1 MPTTDFF
8 SGPGFEPEDVPVKK
22 TSPAQQPV
30 EKQPADDEPFAGMQ
44 KLDFDF
50 LGGDDPAV
58 PGETDPGDP
67 FDDFS
72 FQRPAAPARPAQP
85 ARPAPFVFDEEPA
98 PAPFS
103 GVPETRIT
111 PAASASL
118 GGTDDAPVR
127 PVSPA
132 QAAPKAAPF
141 VFDFDDAPVERPA
154 SRTAASAAPSGE
166 AAFDFSIPEEKPA
179 PAPAATPLD
188 GYAPLSLDF
197 LDDAEPI
204 AAVPPAAP
212 AAVKPVEP
220 PRPAQP
226 APKAAPFVFDFDDA
240 PVERPASRTAAS
252 AVPSG
257 EAAFD
262 FGILEEKPAR
272 PAPASAAAPLDGY
285 TPLPLDILDDAEPV
299 AAVPP
304 AAPAAVKPAEPP
316 RPAQPAPK
324 AAPFVFDFDDAPVER
339 PASRTA
345 ASAVPS
351 GEAAFDF
358 GILEEKPARPAPAS
372 AAAPLDGYTP
382 LPRDIL
388 DDAKPVAAVPPAA
401 PAAVKPAE
409 PPRSA
414 EPVPKAAPFVFDFD
428 DAPVERPA
436 SRPGQPGSTASPLY
450 SAADA
455 PTVAFTPAA
464 LQADA
469 PTTAFTPV
477 KSDAPAPA
485 AAPQPAPPKMAAQ
498 PAPAAR
504 AARMAKEKDIG
515 AAVFSA
521 LVADDDVPP
530 APAVPP
536 ASGGE
541 ELRPSGWP
549 AATPRPANAPRT
561 PRPINWHAPVSPT
574 QRPAP
579 PPAQAPQPPAA
590 ETPLDFDFEGAQP
603 FDLFDDVPQSGY
615 TAPQETDQ
623 AFPDLYDRDPE
634 EAEPAPRAPQRRTRT
649 GGGSG
654 SGGGRP
660 PRRSTGTARRGIP
673 NKTIF
678 AWAGIVLIALLIIL
692 YFVFFGGKDGDVAPG
707 ISGSVPSSTS
717 QPADSTPPDA
727 SSAAP
732 VETIPRD
739 EWYMVL
745 ANRSSVLPGDFT
757 VAETATV
764 GEAVIDAR
772 IAEALRQRV
781 NDAAAAGVKLKPTNG
796 YRSIARQQELWDA
809 RVKTLMEGGLSQADA
824 ETKAIDY
831 TSAPGT
837 SDHNTGLGLDIVSE
851 DHPAKD
857 AGFAETAAA
866 QWLAEHAADYGF
878 ILRYPSDKTEATGM
892 DYEPWHYRY
901 VGSEQAHKIKESG
914 LCLEEYLAQ

>member
-141 VFDFDDAPVERPA
+141 VFDFDDAPVEHPA
-154 SRTAASAAPSGE
+154 SRTAASAAPSEE
-166 AAFDFSIPEEKPA
+166 AVFDFGIPEEKPA
-179 PAPAATPLD
+179 PAPAAAPLD

-285 TPLPLDILDDAEPV
+285 TPLPLDILDDA
-299 AAVPP
+299 
-304 AAPAAVKPAEPP
+304 
-316 RPAQPAPK
+316 
-324 AAPFVFDFDDAPVER
+324 
-339 PASRTA
+339 
-345 ASAVPS
+345 
-351 GEAAFDF
+351 
-358 GILEEKPARPAPAS
+358 
-372 AAAPLDGYTP
+372 
-382 LPRDIL
+382 
-388 DDAKPVAAVPPAA
+388 KPVAAVPPAA

-464 LQADA
+464 LQADV

-477 KSDAPAPA
+477 KPDAPAPA
-485 AAPQPAPPKMAAQ
+485 VAPQPAPPKMAAQ

-561 PRPINWHAPVSPT
+561 PRPINWHAPVSPA
-574 QRPAP
+574 QRPAPAPARPAP
-579 PPAQAPQPPAA
+579 PPAQEPQPPAA

-615 TAPQETDQ
+615 TAPQEADP

-707 ISGSVPSSTS
+707 TSGSVPSSTS

-764 GEAVIDAR
+764 GEAVVDAR
-772 IAEALRQRV
+772 IAEALRQMV

>member
-154 SRTAASAAPSGE
+154 SRTAASAAPSEE
-166 AAFDFSIPEEKPA
+166 AVFDFGIPEEKPA
-179 PAPAATPLD
+179 PAPAAAPLD

-285 TPLPLDILDDAEPV
+285 TPLPLDILDDA
-299 AAVPP
+299 
-304 AAPAAVKPAEPP
+304 
-316 RPAQPAPK
+316 
-324 AAPFVFDFDDAPVER
+324 
-339 PASRTA
+339 
-345 ASAVPS
+345 
-351 GEAAFDF
+351 
-358 GILEEKPARPAPAS
+358 
-372 AAAPLDGYTP
+372 
-382 LPRDIL
+382 
-388 DDAKPVAAVPPAA
+388 KPVAAVPPAA

-477 KSDAPAPA
+477 KPDAPAPA

-561 PRPINWHAPVSPT
+561 PRPINWHAPVSPA
-574 QRPAP
+574 QRPAPAPARPAP
-579 PPAQAPQPPAA
+579 PPAQEPQPPAA

-615 TAPQETDQ
+615 TAPQEADP

-764 GEAVIDAR
+764 GEAVVDAR
-772 IAEALRQRV
+772 IAEALRQMV

>member
-72 FQRPAAPARPAQP
+72 FQRPAAPAGPAQP

-166 AAFDFSIPEEKPA
+166 AVFDFGIPEEKPA
-179 PAPAATPLD
+179 PAPAAAPLD

-316 RPAQPAPK
+316 R
-324 AAPFVFDFDDAPVER
+324 
-339 PASRTA
+339 
-345 ASAVPS
+345 
-351 GEAAFDF
+351 
-358 GILEEKPARPAPAS
+358 
-372 AAAPLDGYTP
+372 
-382 LPRDIL
+382 
-388 DDAKPVAAVPPAA
+388 
-401 PAAVKPAE
+401 
-409 PPRSA
+409 SA

-477 KSDAPAPA
+477 KPDAPAPA

-561 PRPINWHAPVSPT
+561 PRPINWHAPVSPA
-574 QRPAP
+574 QRPAPAPARPAP

-634 EAEPAPRAPQRRTRT
+634 EAEPASRAPQRRTRT

-707 ISGSVPSSTS
+707 TSGSVPSSTS

-764 GEAVIDAR
+764 GEAVVDAR
-772 IAEALRQRV
+772 IAEALRQMV

>member
-72 FQRPAAPARPAQP
+72 FQRPAAPAGPAQP

-166 AAFDFSIPEEKPA
+166 AVFDFGILEEKPA
-179 PAPAATPLD
+179 PAPAAAPLD

-285 TPLPLDILDDAEPV
+285 TPLPLDILDDA
-299 AAVPP
+299 
-304 AAPAAVKPAEPP
+304 
-316 RPAQPAPK
+316 
-324 AAPFVFDFDDAPVER
+324 
-339 PASRTA
+339 
-345 ASAVPS
+345 
-351 GEAAFDF
+351 
-358 GILEEKPARPAPAS
+358 
-372 AAAPLDGYTP
+372 
-382 LPRDIL
+382 
-388 DDAKPVAAVPPAA
+388 KPVAAVPPAA

-477 KSDAPAPA
+477 KPDAPAPA
-485 AAPQPAPPKMAAQ
+485 VAPQPAPPKMAAQ

-561 PRPINWHAPVSPT
+561 PRPINWHAPVSPA
-574 QRPAP
+574 QRPAPAPARPAP

-707 ISGSVPSSTS
+707 TSGSVPSSTS

-764 GEAVIDAR
+764 GEAVVDAR
-772 IAEALRQRV
+772 IAEALRQMV

>member
-72 FQRPAAPARPAQP
+72 FQRPAAPAGPAQP

-154 SRTAASAAPSGE
+154 SRTAASAVPSGE
-166 AAFDFSIPEEKPA
+166 AVFDFGILEEKPA
-179 PAPAATPLD
+179 PAPAAAPLD

-285 TPLPLDILDDAEPV
+285 TPLPLDILDDA
-299 AAVPP
+299 
-304 AAPAAVKPAEPP
+304 
-316 RPAQPAPK
+316 
-324 AAPFVFDFDDAPVER
+324 
-339 PASRTA
+339 
-345 ASAVPS
+345 
-351 GEAAFDF
+351 
-358 GILEEKPARPAPAS
+358 
-372 AAAPLDGYTP
+372 
-382 LPRDIL
+382 
-388 DDAKPVAAVPPAA
+388 KPVAAVPPAA

-477 KSDAPAPA
+477 KPDAPAPA

-561 PRPINWHAPVSPT
+561 PRPINWHAPVSPA
-574 QRPAP
+574 QRPAPAPARPAP

-634 EAEPAPRAPQRRTRT
+634 EAEPASRAPQRRTRT

-707 ISGSVPSSTS
+707 TSGSVPSSTS

-764 GEAVIDAR
+764 GEAVVDAR
-772 IAEALRQRV
+772 IAEALRQMV

>member
-72 FQRPAAPARPAQP
+72 FQRPAAPAGPAQP

-98 PAPFS
+98 PTPFS

-166 AAFDFSIPEEKPA
+166 AAFDFGIPEEKPA
-179 PAPAATPLD
+179 PAPAAAPLD

-285 TPLPLDILDDAEPV
+285 TPLPLDILDDA
-299 AAVPP
+299 
-304 AAPAAVKPAEPP
+304 
-316 RPAQPAPK
+316 
-324 AAPFVFDFDDAPVER
+324 
-339 PASRTA
+339 
-345 ASAVPS
+345 
-351 GEAAFDF
+351 
-358 GILEEKPARPAPAS
+358 
-372 AAAPLDGYTP
+372 
-382 LPRDIL
+382 
-388 DDAKPVAAVPPAA
+388 KPVAAVPPAA

-477 KSDAPAPA
+477 KPDAPAPA

-561 PRPINWHAPVSPT
+561 PRPINWHAPVSPA
-574 QRPAP
+574 QRPAPAPARPAP

-707 ISGSVPSSTS
+707 TSGSVPSSTS

-764 GEAVIDAR
+764 GEAVVDAR
-772 IAEALRQRV
+772 IAEALRQMV

>member
-67 FDDFS
+67 FVDFS
-72 FQRPAAPARPAQP
+72 FQRPAAPAGPAQP

-166 AAFDFSIPEEKPA
+166 AVFDFGIPEEKPA
-179 PAPAATPLD
+179 PAPAAAPLD

-285 TPLPLDILDDAEPV
+285 TPLPLDILDDA
-299 AAVPP
+299 
-304 AAPAAVKPAEPP
+304 
-316 RPAQPAPK
+316 
-324 AAPFVFDFDDAPVER
+324 
-339 PASRTA
+339 
-345 ASAVPS
+345 
-351 GEAAFDF
+351 
-358 GILEEKPARPAPAS
+358 
-372 AAAPLDGYTP
+372 
-382 LPRDIL
+382 
-388 DDAKPVAAVPPAA
+388 KPVAAVPPAA

-477 KSDAPAPA
+477 KPDAPAPA

-561 PRPINWHAPVSPT
+561 PRPINWHAPVSPA
-574 QRPAP
+574 QRPAPAPARPAP

-660 PRRSTGTARRGIP
+660 PCRSTGTARRGIP

-707 ISGSVPSSTS
+707 TSGSVPSSTS

-764 GEAVIDAR
+764 GEAVVDAR
-772 IAEALRQRV
+772 IAEALRQMV

>member
-154 SRTAASAAPSGE
+154 SRTAASAAPSEE
-166 AAFDFSIPEEKPA
+166 AVFDFGIPEEKPA
-179 PAPAATPLD
+179 PAPAAAPLD

-285 TPLPLDILDDAEPV
+285 TPLPL
-299 AAVPP
+299 
-304 AAPAAVKPAEPP
+304 
-316 RPAQPAPK
+316 
-324 AAPFVFDFDDAPVER
+324 
-339 PASRTA
+339 
-345 ASAVPS
+345 
-351 GEAAFDF
+351 
-358 GILEEKPARPAPAS
+358 
-372 AAAPLDGYTP
+372 
-382 LPRDIL
+382 DIL

-561 PRPINWHAPVSPT
+561 PRPINWHAPVSPA
-574 QRPAP
+574 QRPAPAPARPAP

-634 EAEPAPRAPQRRTRT
+634 EAEPASRAPQRRTRT

-707 ISGSVPSSTS
+707 TSGSVPSSTS

-764 GEAVIDAR
+764 GEAVVDAR
-772 IAEALRQRV
+772 IAEALRQMV

>member
-166 AAFDFSIPEEKPA
+166 AAFDFGIPEEKPA

-285 TPLPLDILDDAEPV
+285 TPLPLDILDDA
-299 AAVPP
+299 
-304 AAPAAVKPAEPP
+304 
-316 RPAQPAPK
+316 
-324 AAPFVFDFDDAPVER
+324 
-339 PASRTA
+339 
-345 ASAVPS
+345 
-351 GEAAFDF
+351 
-358 GILEEKPARPAPAS
+358 
-372 AAAPLDGYTP
+372 
-382 LPRDIL
+382 
-388 DDAKPVAAVPPAA
+388 KPVAAVPPAA

-477 KSDAPAPA
+477 KPDAPAPA

-561 PRPINWHAPVSPT
+561 PRPINWHAPVSPA
-574 QRPAP
+574 QRPAPAPARPAP

-707 ISGSVPSSTS
+707 TSGSVPSSTS

-764 GEAVIDAR
+764 GEAVVDAR
-772 IAEALRQRV
+772 IAEALRQMV

>member
-111 PAASASL
+111 PAASASH
-118 GGTDDAPVR
+118 GGTDAAPVR

-141 VFDFDDAPVERPA
+141 VFDFDDAPVEHPA
-154 SRTAASAAPSGE
+154 SRTAASAAPSEE
-166 AAFDFSIPEEKPA
+166 AVFDFGIPEEKPA
-179 PAPAATPLD
+179 PAPAAAPLD

-285 TPLPLDILDDAEPV
+285 TPLPLDILDDA
-299 AAVPP
+299 
-304 AAPAAVKPAEPP
+304 
-316 RPAQPAPK
+316 
-324 AAPFVFDFDDAPVER
+324 
-339 PASRTA
+339 
-345 ASAVPS
+345 
-351 GEAAFDF
+351 
-358 GILEEKPARPAPAS
+358 
-372 AAAPLDGYTP
+372 
-382 LPRDIL
+382 
-388 DDAKPVAAVPPAA
+388 KPVAAVPPAA
-401 PAAVKPAE
+401 PAAGKPAE

-436 SRPGQPGSTASPLY
+436 SRLGQPGSTASPLY

-561 PRPINWHAPVSPT
+561 PRPINWHAPVSPA
-574 QRPAP
+574 QRPAPAPARPAP

-634 EAEPAPRAPQRRTRT
+634 EAEPASRAPQRRTRT

-707 ISGSVPSSTS
+707 TSGSVPSSTS

-764 GEAVIDAR
+764 GEAVVDAR
-772 IAEALRQRV
+772 IAEALRQMV

-796 YRSIARQQELWDA
+796 YRSIARQQELWDT

>member
-72 FQRPAAPARPAQP
+72 FQRPAAPAGPAQP

-166 AAFDFSIPEEKPA
+166 AVFDFGIPEEKPA
-179 PAPAATPLD
+179 PAPAAAPLD

-316 RPAQPAPK
+316 R
-324 AAPFVFDFDDAPVER
+324 
-339 PASRTA
+339 
-345 ASAVPS
+345 
-351 GEAAFDF
+351 
-358 GILEEKPARPAPAS
+358 
-372 AAAPLDGYTP
+372 
-382 LPRDIL
+382 
-388 DDAKPVAAVPPAA
+388 
-401 PAAVKPAE
+401 
-409 PPRSA
+409 SA

-477 KSDAPAPA
+477 KPDAPAPA

-579 PPAQAPQPPAA
+579 APARPAPPPAQEPQPPAA

-615 TAPQETDQ
+615 TAPQEADP

-764 GEAVIDAR
+764 GEAVVDAR
-772 IAEALRQRV
+772 IAEALRQMV

>member
-72 FQRPAAPARPAQP
+72 FQRPAAPAGPAQP

-166 AAFDFSIPEEKPA
+166 AAFDFGIPEEKPV
-179 PAPAATPLD
+179 PAPAAAPLD

-285 TPLPLDILDDAEPV
+285 TPLPLDILDDA
-299 AAVPP
+299 
-304 AAPAAVKPAEPP
+304 
-316 RPAQPAPK
+316 
-324 AAPFVFDFDDAPVER
+324 
-339 PASRTA
+339 
-345 ASAVPS
+345 
-351 GEAAFDF
+351 
-358 GILEEKPARPAPAS
+358 
-372 AAAPLDGYTP
+372 
-382 LPRDIL
+382 
-388 DDAKPVAAVPPAA
+388 KPVAAVPPAA

-477 KSDAPAPA
+477 KPDAPAPA

-561 PRPINWHAPVSPT
+561 PRPINWHAPVSPA
-574 QRPAP
+574 QRPAPAPARPAP

-634 EAEPAPRAPQRRTRT
+634 EAEPASRAPQRRTRT

-707 ISGSVPSSTS
+707 TSGSVPSSTS

-764 GEAVIDAR
+764 GEAVVDAR
-772 IAEALRQRV
+772 IAEALRQMV

>member
-72 FQRPAAPARPAQP
+72 FQRPAAPAGPAQP

-166 AAFDFSIPEEKPA
+166 AAFDFGIPEEKPA

-285 TPLPLDILDDAEPV
+285 TPLPLDILDDA
-299 AAVPP
+299 
-304 AAPAAVKPAEPP
+304 
-316 RPAQPAPK
+316 
-324 AAPFVFDFDDAPVER
+324 
-339 PASRTA
+339 
-345 ASAVPS
+345 
-351 GEAAFDF
+351 
-358 GILEEKPARPAPAS
+358 
-372 AAAPLDGYTP
+372 
-382 LPRDIL
+382 
-388 DDAKPVAAVPPAA
+388 KPVAAVPPAA

-477 KSDAPAPA
+477 KPDAPAPA

-561 PRPINWHAPVSPT
+561 PRPINWHAPVSPA
-574 QRPAP
+574 QRPAPAPARPAP

-615 TAPQETDQ
+615 TAPQEADP

-707 ISGSVPSSTS
+707 TSGSVPSSTS

-764 GEAVIDAR
+764 GEAVVDAR
-772 IAEALRQRV
+772 IAEALRQMV

>member
-141 VFDFDDAPVERPA
+141 VFDFDDAPVEHPA
-154 SRTAASAAPSGE
+154 SRTAASAAPSEE
-166 AAFDFSIPEEKPA
+166 AVFDFGIPEEKPA
-179 PAPAATPLD
+179 PAPAAAPLD

-285 TPLPLDILDDAEPV
+285 TPLPLDILDDA
-299 AAVPP
+299 
-304 AAPAAVKPAEPP
+304 
-316 RPAQPAPK
+316 
-324 AAPFVFDFDDAPVER
+324 
-339 PASRTA
+339 
-345 ASAVPS
+345 
-351 GEAAFDF
+351 
-358 GILEEKPARPAPAS
+358 
-372 AAAPLDGYTP
+372 
-382 LPRDIL
+382 
-388 DDAKPVAAVPPAA
+388 KPVAAVPPAA

-436 SRPGQPGSTASPLY
+436 SRLGQPGSTASPLY

-561 PRPINWHAPVSPT
+561 PRPINWHAPVSPA
-574 QRPAP
+574 QRPAPAPARPAP

-615 TAPQETDQ
+615 TVPQETDQ

-634 EAEPAPRAPQRRTRT
+634 EAEPASRAPQRRTRT

-707 ISGSVPSSTS
+707 TSGSVPSSTS

-764 GEAVIDAR
+764 GEAVVDAR
-772 IAEALRQRV
+772 IAEALRQMV

>member
-72 FQRPAAPARPAQP
+72 FQRPAAPAGPAQP

-154 SRTAASAAPSGE
+154 SRTAASAAPSEE
-166 AAFDFSIPEEKPA
+166 AVFDFGIPEEKPA
-179 PAPAATPLD
+179 PAPAAAPLD

-272 PAPASAAAPLDGY
+272 PALASAAAPLDGY
-285 TPLPLDILDDAEPV
+285 TPLPL
-299 AAVPP
+299 
-304 AAPAAVKPAEPP
+304 
-316 RPAQPAPK
+316 
-324 AAPFVFDFDDAPVER
+324 
-339 PASRTA
+339 
-345 ASAVPS
+345 
-351 GEAAFDF
+351 
-358 GILEEKPARPAPAS
+358 
-372 AAAPLDGYTP
+372 
-382 LPRDIL
+382 DIL

-477 KSDAPAPA
+477 KPDAPAPA

-561 PRPINWHAPVSPT
+561 PRPINWHAPVSPA
-574 QRPAP
+574 QRPAPAPARPAP

-603 FDLFDDVPQSGY
+603 IDLFDDVPQSGY

-634 EAEPAPRAPQRRTRT
+634 EAEPASRAPQRRTRT

-707 ISGSVPSSTS
+707 TSGSVPSSTS

-764 GEAVIDAR
+764 GEAVVDAR
-772 IAEALRQRV
+772 IAEALRQMV

>member
-72 FQRPAAPARPAQP
+72 FQRPAAPAGPAQP

-103 GVPETRIT
+103 GVPETRVT

-118 GGTDDAPVR
+118 GGTDEAPVR

-166 AAFDFSIPEEKPA
+166 AVFDFGILEEKPA

-285 TPLPLDILDDAEPV
+285 TPLPLDILDDA
-299 AAVPP
+299 
-304 AAPAAVKPAEPP
+304 
-316 RPAQPAPK
+316 
-324 AAPFVFDFDDAPVER
+324 
-339 PASRTA
+339 
-345 ASAVPS
+345 
-351 GEAAFDF
+351 
-358 GILEEKPARPAPAS
+358 
-372 AAAPLDGYTP
+372 
-382 LPRDIL
+382 
-388 DDAKPVAAVPPAA
+388 KPVAAVPPAA

-477 KSDAPAPA
+477 KPDAPAPA

-536 ASGGE
+536 ASGGD

-561 PRPINWHAPVSPT
+561 PRPINWHAPVSPA
-574 QRPAP
+574 QRPAPAPARPAP

-603 FDLFDDVPQSGY
+603 FDLFDDGPQSGY

-707 ISGSVPSSTS
+707 TSGSVPSSTS

-745 ANRSSVLPGDFT
+745 ANRSSVLPGDFA

-764 GEAVIDAR
+764 GEAVVDAR
-772 IAEALRQRV
+772 IAEALRQMV

>member
-72 FQRPAAPARPAQP
+72 FQRPAAPAGPAQP

-166 AAFDFSIPEEKPA
+166 AAFDFGIPEEKPA
-179 PAPAATPLD
+179 PAPAAAPLD

-285 TPLPLDILDDAEPV
+285 TPLPL
-299 AAVPP
+299 
-304 AAPAAVKPAEPP
+304 
-316 RPAQPAPK
+316 
-324 AAPFVFDFDDAPVER
+324 
-339 PASRTA
+339 
-345 ASAVPS
+345 
-351 GEAAFDF
+351 
-358 GILEEKPARPAPAS
+358 
-372 AAAPLDGYTP
+372 
-382 LPRDIL
+382 DIL

-561 PRPINWHAPVSPT
+561 PRPINWHAPVSPA
-574 QRPAP
+574 QRPAPAPARPAP

-764 GEAVIDAR
+764 GEAVVDAR
-772 IAEALRQRV
+772 IAEALRQMV
-781 NDAAAAGVKLKPTNG
+781 NDAAATGVKLKPTNG

>member
-72 FQRPAAPARPAQP
+72 FQRPAAPAGPAQP

-166 AAFDFSIPEEKPA
+166 AVFDFGIPEEKPA
-179 PAPAATPLD
+179 PAPAAAPLD

-285 TPLPLDILDDAEPV
+285 TPLPLDILDDA
-299 AAVPP
+299 
-304 AAPAAVKPAEPP
+304 
-316 RPAQPAPK
+316 
-324 AAPFVFDFDDAPVER
+324 
-339 PASRTA
+339 
-345 ASAVPS
+345 
-351 GEAAFDF
+351 
-358 GILEEKPARPAPAS
+358 
-372 AAAPLDGYTP
+372 
-382 LPRDIL
+382 
-388 DDAKPVAAVPPAA
+388 KPVAAVPPAA

-477 KSDAPAPA
+477 KPDAPAPA

-561 PRPINWHAPVSPT
+561 PRPINWHAPVSPA
-574 QRPAP
+574 QRPAPAPARPAP
-579 PPAQAPQPPAA
+579 PPAQEPQPPAA

-623 AFPDLYDRDPE
+623 AFPDLYDQDPE

-707 ISGSVPSSTS
+707 TSGSVPSSTS

-764 GEAVIDAR
+764 GEAVVDAR
-772 IAEALRQRV
+772 IAEALRQMV

>member
-72 FQRPAAPARPAQP
+72 FQRPAAPAGPAQP

-166 AAFDFSIPEEKPA
+166 AVFDFGIPEEKPA
-179 PAPAATPLD
+179 PAPAAAPLD

-285 TPLPLDILDDAEPV
+285 TPLPLDILDDA
-299 AAVPP
+299 
-304 AAPAAVKPAEPP
+304 
-316 RPAQPAPK
+316 
-324 AAPFVFDFDDAPVER
+324 
-339 PASRTA
+339 
-345 ASAVPS
+345 
-351 GEAAFDF
+351 
-358 GILEEKPARPAPAS
+358 
-372 AAAPLDGYTP
+372 
-382 LPRDIL
+382 
-388 DDAKPVAAVPPAA
+388 KPVAAVPPAA

-436 SRPGQPGSTASPLY
+436 SRLGQPGSTASPLY

-561 PRPINWHAPVSPT
+561 PRPINWHAPVSPA
-574 QRPAP
+574 QRPAPAPARPAP

-634 EAEPAPRAPQRRTRT
+634 EAEPASRAPQRRTRT

-707 ISGSVPSSTS
+707 TSGSVPSSTS

-764 GEAVIDAR
+764 GEAVVDAR
-772 IAEALRQRV
+772 IAEALRQMV

>member
-72 FQRPAAPARPAQP
+72 FQRPAAPAGPAQP

-141 VFDFDDAPVERPA
+141 VFDFDDAPVEHPA
-154 SRTAASAAPSGE
+154 SRTAASAAPSEE
-166 AAFDFSIPEEKPA
+166 AVFDFGIPEEKPA
-179 PAPAATPLD
+179 PAPAAAPLD

-285 TPLPLDILDDAEPV
+285 TPLPLDILDDA
-299 AAVPP
+299 
-304 AAPAAVKPAEPP
+304 
-316 RPAQPAPK
+316 
-324 AAPFVFDFDDAPVER
+324 
-339 PASRTA
+339 
-345 ASAVPS
+345 
-351 GEAAFDF
+351 
-358 GILEEKPARPAPAS
+358 
-372 AAAPLDGYTP
+372 
-382 LPRDIL
+382 
-388 DDAKPVAAVPPAA
+388 KPVAAVPPAA

-477 KSDAPAPA
+477 KPDAPAPA

-561 PRPINWHAPVSPT
+561 PRPINWHAPVSPA
-574 QRPAP
+574 QRPAPAPARPAP

-707 ISGSVPSSTS
+707 TSGSVPSSTS

-764 GEAVIDAR
+764 GEAVVDAR
-772 IAEALRQRV
+772 IAEALRQMV

>member
-8 SGPGFEPEDVPVKK
+8 SGPGFEPEDVPGKN

-72 FQRPAAPARPAQP
+72 FQRPAAPAGPAQP

-166 AAFDFSIPEEKPA
+166 AVFDFGILEEKPA
-179 PAPAATPLD
+179 PAPAAAPLD

-220 PRPAQP
+220 PRPAMTRRP
-226 APKAAPFVFDFDDA
+226 PGPSLFPFAAASVA
-240 PVERPASRTAAS
+240 RPASRTAAS

-285 TPLPLDILDDAEPV
+285 TPLPL
-299 AAVPP
+299 
-304 AAPAAVKPAEPP
+304 
-316 RPAQPAPK
+316 
-324 AAPFVFDFDDAPVER
+324 
-339 PASRTA
+339 
-345 ASAVPS
+345 
-351 GEAAFDF
+351 
-358 GILEEKPARPAPAS
+358 
-372 AAAPLDGYTP
+372 
-382 LPRDIL
+382 DIL

-477 KSDAPAPA
+477 KPDAPAPA

-561 PRPINWHAPVSPT
+561 PRPINWHAPVSPA
-574 QRPAP
+574 QRPAPAPARPAP

-623 AFPDLYDRDPE
+623 AFPDLYDQDPE

-764 GEAVIDAR
+764 GEAVVDAR
-772 IAEALRQRV
+772 SAEALRQMV

>member
-72 FQRPAAPARPAQP
+72 FQRPAAPAGPAQP

-166 AAFDFSIPEEKPA
+166 A
-179 PAPAATPLD
+179 
-188 GYAPLSLDF
+188 
-197 LDDAEPI
+197 
-204 AAVPPAAP
+204 V
-212 AAVKPVEP
+212 
-220 PRPAQP
+220 
-226 APKAAPFVFDFDDA
+226 
-240 PVERPASRTAAS
+240 
-252 AVPSG
+252 
-257 EAAFD
+257 FD

-285 TPLPLDILDDAEPV
+285 TPLPL
-299 AAVPP
+299 
-304 AAPAAVKPAEPP
+304 
-316 RPAQPAPK
+316 
-324 AAPFVFDFDDAPVER
+324 
-339 PASRTA
+339 
-345 ASAVPS
+345 
-351 GEAAFDF
+351 
-358 GILEEKPARPAPAS
+358 
-372 AAAPLDGYTP
+372 
-382 LPRDIL
+382 DIL

-477 KSDAPAPA
+477 KPDAPAPA

-561 PRPINWHAPVSPT
+561 PRPINWHAPVSPA
-574 QRPAP
+574 QRPAPAPARPAP

-707 ISGSVPSSTS
+707 TSGSVPSSTS

-764 GEAVIDAR
+764 GEAVVDAR
-772 IAEALRQRV
+772 FAEALRQMV

>member
-1 MPTTDFF
+1 MSTTDFF

-22 TSPAQQPV
+22 PSPAQQPV

-72 FQRPAAPARPAQP
+72 FQRPAAPAGPAQP

-166 AAFDFSIPEEKPA
+166 AVFDFGILEEKPA

-285 TPLPLDILDDAEPV
+285 TPLPLDILDDA
-299 AAVPP
+299 
-304 AAPAAVKPAEPP
+304 
-316 RPAQPAPK
+316 
-324 AAPFVFDFDDAPVER
+324 
-339 PASRTA
+339 
-345 ASAVPS
+345 
-351 GEAAFDF
+351 
-358 GILEEKPARPAPAS
+358 
-372 AAAPLDGYTP
+372 
-382 LPRDIL
+382 
-388 DDAKPVAAVPPAA
+388 KPVAAVPPAA

-477 KSDAPAPA
+477 KPDAPAPA

-561 PRPINWHAPVSPT
+561 PRPINWHAPVSPA
-574 QRPAP
+574 QRPAPAPARPAP

-634 EAEPAPRAPQRRTRT
+634 EAEPASRAPQRRTRT

-660 PRRSTGTARRGIP
+660 PRWELPAR
-673 NKTIF
+673 
-678 AWAGIVLIALLIIL
+678 
-692 YFVFFGGKDGDVAPG
+692 PG
-707 ISGSVPSSTS
+707 
-717 QPADSTPPDA
+717 
-727 SSAAP
+727 
-732 VETIPRD
+732 
-739 EWYMVL
+739 
-745 ANRSSVLPGDFT
+745 
-757 VAETATV
+757 AE
-764 GEAVIDAR
+764 
-772 IAEALRQRV
+772 
-781 NDAAAAGVKLKPTNG
+781 
-796 YRSIARQQELWDA
+796 YR
-809 RVKTLMEGGLSQADA
+809 
-824 ETKAIDY
+824 TK
-831 TSAPGT
+831 
-837 SDHNTGLGLDIVSE
+837 
-851 DHPAKD
+851 
-857 AGFAETAAA
+857 
-866 QWLAEHAADYGF
+866 
-878 ILRYPSDKTEATGM
+878 R
-892 DYEPWHYRY
+892 
-901 VGSEQAHKIKESG
+901 
-914 LCLEEYLAQ
+914 

>member
-72 FQRPAAPARPAQP
+72 FQRPAAPAGPAQP

-166 AAFDFSIPEEKPA
+166 AAFDFGIPEEKPA
-179 PAPAATPLD
+179 PAPAAAPLD

-316 RPAQPAPK
+316 R
-324 AAPFVFDFDDAPVER
+324 
-339 PASRTA
+339 
-345 ASAVPS
+345 
-351 GEAAFDF
+351 
-358 GILEEKPARPAPAS
+358 
-372 AAAPLDGYTP
+372 
-382 LPRDIL
+382 
-388 DDAKPVAAVPPAA
+388 
-401 PAAVKPAE
+401 
-409 PPRSA
+409 SA

-477 KSDAPAPA
+477 KPDAPAPA

-561 PRPINWHAPVSPT
+561 PRPINWHAPVSPA
-574 QRPAP
+574 QRPAPAPARPAP

-707 ISGSVPSSTS
+707 TSGSVPSSTS

-764 GEAVIDAR
+764 GEAVVDAR
-772 IAEALRQRV
+772 IAEALRQMV

>member
-72 FQRPAAPARPAQP
+72 FQRPAAPAGPAQP

-166 AAFDFSIPEEKPA
+166 AAFDFGIPEEKPA
-179 PAPAATPLD
+179 PAPAAAPLD

-285 TPLPLDILDDAEPV
+285 TPLPLDILDDA
-299 AAVPP
+299 
-304 AAPAAVKPAEPP
+304 
-316 RPAQPAPK
+316 
-324 AAPFVFDFDDAPVER
+324 
-339 PASRTA
+339 
-345 ASAVPS
+345 
-351 GEAAFDF
+351 
-358 GILEEKPARPAPAS
+358 
-372 AAAPLDGYTP
+372 
-382 LPRDIL
+382 
-388 DDAKPVAAVPPAA
+388 KPVAAVPPAA

-477 KSDAPAPA
+477 KPDAPAPA

-579 PPAQAPQPPAA
+579 APARPAPPPAQEPQPPAA

-615 TAPQETDQ
+615 TAPQEADP

-707 ISGSVPSSTS
+707 TSGSVPSSTS

-764 GEAVIDAR
+764 GEAVVDAR
-772 IAEALRQRV
+772 IAEALRQMV
-781 NDAAAAGVKLKPTNG
+781 NDAAATGVKLKPTNG

>member
-72 FQRPAAPARPAQP
+72 FQRPAAPAGPAQP

-166 AAFDFSIPEEKPA
+166 AAFDFGIPEEKPA
-179 PAPAATPLD
+179 PAPAAAPLD

-285 TPLPLDILDDAEPV
+285 TPLPLDILDDAE
-299 AAVPP
+299 
-304 AAPAAVKPAEPP
+304 
-316 RPAQPAPK
+316 
-324 AAPFVFDFDDAPVER
+324 
-339 PASRTA
+339 
-345 ASAVPS
+345 
-351 GEAAFDF
+351 
-358 GILEEKPARPAPAS
+358 
-372 AAAPLDGYTP
+372 
-382 LPRDIL
+382 
-388 DDAKPVAAVPPAA
+388 PVAAVPPAA

-561 PRPINWHAPVSPT
+561 PRPINWHAPVSPA
-574 QRPAP
+574 QRPAPAPARPAP

-707 ISGSVPSSTS
+707 TSGSVPSSTS

-772 IAEALRQRV
+772 IAEALRQMV

>member
-72 FQRPAAPARPAQP
+72 FQRPAAPAGPAQP

-166 AAFDFSIPEEKPA
+166 AVFDFGIPEEKPA
-179 PAPAATPLD
+179 PAPAAAPLD

-285 TPLPLDILDDAEPV
+285 TPLPLDILDDA
-299 AAVPP
+299 
-304 AAPAAVKPAEPP
+304 
-316 RPAQPAPK
+316 
-324 AAPFVFDFDDAPVER
+324 
-339 PASRTA
+339 
-345 ASAVPS
+345 
-351 GEAAFDF
+351 
-358 GILEEKPARPAPAS
+358 
-372 AAAPLDGYTP
+372 
-382 LPRDIL
+382 
-388 DDAKPVAAVPPAA
+388 KPVAAVPPAA

-477 KSDAPAPA
+477 KPDAPAPA

-561 PRPINWHAPVSPT
+561 PRPINWHAPVSPA
-574 QRPAP
+574 QRPAPAPARPAP

-660 PRRSTGTARRGIP
+660 PCRSTGTARRGIP

-707 ISGSVPSSTS
+707 TSGSVPSSTS

-764 GEAVIDAR
+764 GEAVVDAR
-772 IAEALRQRV
+772 IAEALRQMV

>member
-85 ARPAPFVFDEEPA
+85 ARPAPFVFD
-98 PAPFS
+98 
-103 GVPETRIT
+103 
-111 PAASASL
+111 
-118 GGTDDAPVR
+118 
-127 PVSPA
+127 
-132 QAAPKAAPF
+132 
-141 VFDFDDAPVERPA
+141 FDDAPVERPA

-166 AAFDFSIPEEKPA
+166 AAFDFGIPEEKPA
-179 PAPAATPLD
+179 PAPAAAPLD

-285 TPLPLDILDDAEPV
+285 TPLPLDILDDA
-299 AAVPP
+299 
-304 AAPAAVKPAEPP
+304 
-316 RPAQPAPK
+316 
-324 AAPFVFDFDDAPVER
+324 
-339 PASRTA
+339 
-345 ASAVPS
+345 
-351 GEAAFDF
+351 
-358 GILEEKPARPAPAS
+358 
-372 AAAPLDGYTP
+372 
-382 LPRDIL
+382 
-388 DDAKPVAAVPPAA
+388 KPVAAVPPAA

-477 KSDAPAPA
+477 KPDAPAPA

-561 PRPINWHAPVSPT
+561 PRPINWHAPVSPA
-574 QRPAP
+574 QRPAPAPARPAP

-634 EAEPAPRAPQRRTRT
+634 EAEPASRAPQRRTRT

-707 ISGSVPSSTS
+707 TSGSVPSSTS

-764 GEAVIDAR
+764 GEAVVDAR
-772 IAEALRQRV
+772 IAEALRQMV

>member
-72 FQRPAAPARPAQP
+72 FQRPAAPAGPAQP

-166 AAFDFSIPEEKPA
+166 AAFDFGIPEEKPA
-179 PAPAATPLD
+179 PAPAAAPLD

-285 TPLPLDILDDAEPV
+285 TPLPLDILDDA
-299 AAVPP
+299 
-304 AAPAAVKPAEPP
+304 
-316 RPAQPAPK
+316 
-324 AAPFVFDFDDAPVER
+324 
-339 PASRTA
+339 
-345 ASAVPS
+345 
-351 GEAAFDF
+351 
-358 GILEEKPARPAPAS
+358 
-372 AAAPLDGYTP
+372 
-382 LPRDIL
+382 
-388 DDAKPVAAVPPAA
+388 KPVAAVPPAA

-477 KSDAPAPA
+477 KPDAPAPA
-485 AAPQPAPPKMAAQ
+485 AAPQPAPPKMVAQ
-498 PAPAAR
+498 PAPTAR

-561 PRPINWHAPVSPT
+561 PRPINWHAPVSPA
-574 QRPAP
+574 QRPAPAPARPAP

-634 EAEPAPRAPQRRTRT
+634 EAEPASRAPQRRTRT

-707 ISGSVPSSTS
+707 TSGSVPSSTS

-764 GEAVIDAR
+764 GEAVVDAR
-772 IAEALRQRV
+772 IAEALRQMV

>member
-72 FQRPAAPARPAQP
+72 FQRPAAPAGPAQP

-154 SRTAASAAPSGE
+154 SRTAASAAPSEE
-166 AAFDFSIPEEKPA
+166 AVFDFGIPEEKPA
-179 PAPAATPLD
+179 PAPAAAPLD

-285 TPLPLDILDDAEPV
+285 TPLPLDILDDA
-299 AAVPP
+299 
-304 AAPAAVKPAEPP
+304 
-316 RPAQPAPK
+316 
-324 AAPFVFDFDDAPVER
+324 
-339 PASRTA
+339 
-345 ASAVPS
+345 
-351 GEAAFDF
+351 
-358 GILEEKPARPAPAS
+358 
-372 AAAPLDGYTP
+372 
-382 LPRDIL
+382 
-388 DDAKPVAAVPPAA
+388 KPVAAVPPAA

-477 KSDAPAPA
+477 KPDAPAPA

-561 PRPINWHAPVSPT
+561 PRPINWHAPVSPA
-574 QRPAP
+574 QRPAPAPARPAP

-634 EAEPAPRAPQRRTRT
+634 EAEPASRAPQRRTRT

-707 ISGSVPSSTS
+707 TSGSVPSSTS

-764 GEAVIDAR
+764 GEAVVDAR
-772 IAEALRQRV
+772 IAEALRQMV
-781 NDAAAAGVKLKPTNG
+781 NDAAATGVKLKPTNG

>member
-72 FQRPAAPARPAQP
+72 FQRPAAPAGPAQP

-166 AAFDFSIPEEKPA
+166 AVFDFGILEEKPA

-285 TPLPLDILDDAEPV
+285 TPLPL
-299 AAVPP
+299 
-304 AAPAAVKPAEPP
+304 
-316 RPAQPAPK
+316 
-324 AAPFVFDFDDAPVER
+324 
-339 PASRTA
+339 
-345 ASAVPS
+345 
-351 GEAAFDF
+351 
-358 GILEEKPARPAPAS
+358 
-372 AAAPLDGYTP
+372 
-382 LPRDIL
+382 DIL

-579 PPAQAPQPPAA
+579 APARPAPPPAQEPQPPAA

-634 EAEPAPRAPQRRTRT
+634 ETEPAPRAPQRRTRT

-764 GEAVIDAR
+764 GEAVVDAR
-772 IAEALRQRV
+772 IAEALRQMV

>member
-166 AAFDFSIPEEKPA
+166 AVFDFGIPEEKPA
-179 PAPAATPLD
+179 PAPAAAPLD

-285 TPLPLDILDDAEPV
+285 TPLPLDILDDA
-299 AAVPP
+299 
-304 AAPAAVKPAEPP
+304 
-316 RPAQPAPK
+316 
-324 AAPFVFDFDDAPVER
+324 
-339 PASRTA
+339 
-345 ASAVPS
+345 
-351 GEAAFDF
+351 
-358 GILEEKPARPAPAS
+358 
-372 AAAPLDGYTP
+372 
-382 LPRDIL
+382 
-388 DDAKPVAAVPPAA
+388 KPVAAVPPAA

-477 KSDAPAPA
+477 KPDAPAPA

-579 PPAQAPQPPAA
+579 APARPAPPPAQEPQPPAA

-615 TAPQETDQ
+615 TAPQEADP

-764 GEAVIDAR
+764 GEAVVDAR
-772 IAEALRQRV
+772 IAEALRQMV

>member
-72 FQRPAAPARPAQP
+72 FQRPAAPAGPAQP

-166 AAFDFSIPEEKPA
+166 AVFDFGILEEKPA

-316 RPAQPAPK
+316 R
-324 AAPFVFDFDDAPVER
+324 
-339 PASRTA
+339 
-345 ASAVPS
+345 
-351 GEAAFDF
+351 
-358 GILEEKPARPAPAS
+358 
-372 AAAPLDGYTP
+372 
-382 LPRDIL
+382 
-388 DDAKPVAAVPPAA
+388 
-401 PAAVKPAE
+401 
-409 PPRSA
+409 SA

-477 KSDAPAPA
+477 KPDAPAPA

-561 PRPINWHAPVSPT
+561 PRPINWHAPVSPA
-574 QRPAP
+574 QRPAPAPARPAP

-623 AFPDLYDRDPE
+623 AFPDLYDQDPE

-707 ISGSVPSSTS
+707 TSGSVPSSTS

-764 GEAVIDAR
+764 GEAVVDAR
-772 IAEALRQRV
+772 IAEALRQMV

>member
-72 FQRPAAPARPAQP
+72 FQRPAAPAGPAQP

-141 VFDFDDAPVERPA
+141 VFDFDDAPVEHPA
-154 SRTAASAAPSGE
+154 SRTAASAAPSEE
-166 AAFDFSIPEEKPA
+166 AVFDFGIPEEKPA
-179 PAPAATPLD
+179 PAPAAAPLD

-285 TPLPLDILDDAEPV
+285 TPLPLDILDDA
-299 AAVPP
+299 
-304 AAPAAVKPAEPP
+304 
-316 RPAQPAPK
+316 
-324 AAPFVFDFDDAPVER
+324 
-339 PASRTA
+339 
-345 ASAVPS
+345 
-351 GEAAFDF
+351 
-358 GILEEKPARPAPAS
+358 
-372 AAAPLDGYTP
+372 
-382 LPRDIL
+382 
-388 DDAKPVAAVPPAA
+388 KPVAAVPPAA

-477 KSDAPAPA
+477 KPDAPAPA

-561 PRPINWHAPVSPT
+561 PRPINWHAPVSPA
-574 QRPAP
+574 QRPAPAPARPAP

-707 ISGSVPSSTS
+707 TSGSVPSSTS

-764 GEAVIDAR
+764 GEAVVDAR
-772 IAEALRQRV
+772 IAEALRQMV

-809 RVKTLMEGGLSQADA
+809 RVKTLMESGLSQADA

>member
-72 FQRPAAPARPAQP
+72 FQRPAAPAGPAQP

-166 AAFDFSIPEEKPA
+166 AVFDFGIPEEKPA
-179 PAPAATPLD
+179 PAPAAAPLD

-285 TPLPLDILDDAEPV
+285 TPLPL
-299 AAVPP
+299 
-304 AAPAAVKPAEPP
+304 
-316 RPAQPAPK
+316 
-324 AAPFVFDFDDAPVER
+324 
-339 PASRTA
+339 
-345 ASAVPS
+345 
-351 GEAAFDF
+351 
-358 GILEEKPARPAPAS
+358 
-372 AAAPLDGYTP
+372 
-382 LPRDIL
+382 DIL

-561 PRPINWHAPVSPT
+561 PRPINWHAPVSPA

-579 PPAQAPQPPAA
+579 APARPAQPPAQAPQPPAA

-615 TAPQETDQ
+615 TAPQEADP

-660 PRRSTGTARRGIP
+660 PCRSTGTARRGIP

-772 IAEALRQRV
+772 IAEALRQMV
-781 NDAAAAGVKLKPTNG
+781 NDAAATGVKLKPTNG

>member
-166 AAFDFSIPEEKPA
+166 AVFDFGIPEEKPA
-179 PAPAATPLD
+179 PAPAAAPLD
-188 GYAPLSLDF
+188 GYAPLSLYF

-316 RPAQPAPK
+316 R
-324 AAPFVFDFDDAPVER
+324 
-339 PASRTA
+339 
-345 ASAVPS
+345 
-351 GEAAFDF
+351 
-358 GILEEKPARPAPAS
+358 
-372 AAAPLDGYTP
+372 
-382 LPRDIL
+382 
-388 DDAKPVAAVPPAA
+388 
-401 PAAVKPAE
+401 
-409 PPRSA
+409 SA

-477 KSDAPAPA
+477 KPDAPAPA
-485 AAPQPAPPKMAAQ
+485 VAPQPAPPKMAAQ

-579 PPAQAPQPPAA
+579 APARPAPPPAQEPQPPAA

-615 TAPQETDQ
+615 TAPQEADP

-707 ISGSVPSSTS
+707 TSGSVPSSTS

-772 IAEALRQRV
+772 IAEALRQMV
-781 NDAAAAGVKLKPTNG
+781 NDAAATGVKLKPTNG

>member
-72 FQRPAAPARPAQP
+72 FQRPAAPAGPAQP

-166 AAFDFSIPEEKPA
+166 AAFDFGIPEEKPA
-179 PAPAATPLD
+179 PAPAAAPLD

-285 TPLPLDILDDAEPV
+285 TPLPLDILDDAE
-299 AAVPP
+299 
-304 AAPAAVKPAEPP
+304 
-316 RPAQPAPK
+316 
-324 AAPFVFDFDDAPVER
+324 
-339 PASRTA
+339 
-345 ASAVPS
+345 
-351 GEAAFDF
+351 
-358 GILEEKPARPAPAS
+358 
-372 AAAPLDGYTP
+372 
-382 LPRDIL
+382 
-388 DDAKPVAAVPPAA
+388 PVAAVPPAA

-579 PPAQAPQPPAA
+579 APARPAPPPAQEPQPPAA

-615 TAPQETDQ
+615 TAPQEADP

-772 IAEALRQRV
+772 IAEALRQMV
-781 NDAAAAGVKLKPTNG
+781 NDAAATGVKLKPTNG

>member
-72 FQRPAAPARPAQP
+72 FQRPAAPAGPAQP

-166 AAFDFSIPEEKPA
+166 AVFDFGILEEKPA

-188 GYAPLSLDF
+188 GYAPMSLDF

-285 TPLPLDILDDAEPV
+285 TPLPLDILDDA
-299 AAVPP
+299 
-304 AAPAAVKPAEPP
+304 
-316 RPAQPAPK
+316 
-324 AAPFVFDFDDAPVER
+324 
-339 PASRTA
+339 
-345 ASAVPS
+345 
-351 GEAAFDF
+351 
-358 GILEEKPARPAPAS
+358 
-372 AAAPLDGYTP
+372 
-382 LPRDIL
+382 
-388 DDAKPVAAVPPAA
+388 KPVAAVPPAA

-477 KSDAPAPA
+477 KPDAPAPA

-561 PRPINWHAPVSPT
+561 PRPINWHAPVSPA
-574 QRPAP
+574 QRPAPAPARPAP

-707 ISGSVPSSTS
+707 TSGSVPSSTS

-764 GEAVIDAR
+764 GEAVVDAR
-772 IAEALRQRV
+772 IAEALRQMV

>member
-72 FQRPAAPARPAQP
+72 FQRPAAPAGPAQP

-166 AAFDFSIPEEKPA
+166 AVFDFGILEEKPA

-285 TPLPLDILDDAEPV
+285 TPLPLDILDDA
-299 AAVPP
+299 
-304 AAPAAVKPAEPP
+304 
-316 RPAQPAPK
+316 
-324 AAPFVFDFDDAPVER
+324 
-339 PASRTA
+339 
-345 ASAVPS
+345 
-351 GEAAFDF
+351 
-358 GILEEKPARPAPAS
+358 
-372 AAAPLDGYTP
+372 
-382 LPRDIL
+382 
-388 DDAKPVAAVPPAA
+388 KPVAAVPPAA

-477 KSDAPAPA
+477 KPDAPAPA

-561 PRPINWHAPVSPT
+561 PRPINWHAPVSPA
-574 QRPAP
+574 QRPAPAPARPAP

-707 ISGSVPSSTS
+707 TSGSVPSSTS

-757 VAETATV
+757 VAETATM
-764 GEAVIDAR
+764 GEAVVDAR
-772 IAEALRQRV
+772 IAEALRQMV